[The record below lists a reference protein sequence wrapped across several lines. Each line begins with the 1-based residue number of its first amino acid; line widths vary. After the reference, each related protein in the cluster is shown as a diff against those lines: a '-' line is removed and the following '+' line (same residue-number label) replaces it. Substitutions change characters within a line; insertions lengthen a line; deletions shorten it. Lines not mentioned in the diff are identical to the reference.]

1 LRKINI
7 QPKNTPKWN
16 RWRTDCEKAT
26 QECIQAV
33 ANGQKPTFK
42 TNIYRRKSIKDSYFF
57 SKESPFYGKCAYC
70 ESYIPDFQRGDVE
83 HFRPKGGVTDED
95 DNTIFLK
102 DKHGTLLEDES
113 GNPIPHP
120 GYYWL
125 AYEWRNLLPS
135 CTVCNQPKSIGDKK
149 IGKHNRFPVIGVHAQ
164 TPEEVENEQPLL
176 INPASDDEDDDPEN
190 HLTMDPN
197 TGLMGYRTERGKMCI
212 EIFGLNLR
220 DQLVEERRGACREV
234 RSLLVD
240 LIYNPAR
247 RDEAAAE
254 LIAIREGKRSYTIA
268 ASAVLA

>member
-1 LRKINI
+1 M
-7 QPKNTPKWN
+7 
-16 RWRTDCEKAT
+16 
-26 QECIQAV
+26 
-33 ANGQKPTFK
+33 
-42 TNIYRRKSIKDSYFF
+42 
-57 SKESPFYGKCAYC
+57 
-70 ESYIPDFQRGDVE
+70 E

-102 DKHGTLLEDES
+102 DDHCSLARDES
-113 GNPIPHP
+113 GAPIPHP

-176 INPASDDEDDDPEN
+176 INPASDEEDDAPEN

-197 TGLMGYRTERGKMCI
+197 TGLMGYRTERGEICI

-254 LIAIREGKRSYTIA
+254 LIAIREGKRSYTMA
-268 ASAVLA
+268 ARAVLAELEPIFESLFDDHQ